1 MAGST
6 PSSGFVRLS
15 LVVITWAAS
24 FRLLSLYGVDLMPR
38 AFAREL
44 TLEMYLALVQAVT
57 LGIGLLASSLLLEAP
72 LEKLALTRAKP
83 ARVLAS
89 VLLTPAIFVVA
100 TGAAFQI
107 ARPTLLEELARGG
120 VALVQKSTGEFGR
133 ELTQA
138 PFVLSFL
145 WGAVLSPVAEELFF
159 RGALFTLLLSL
170 SERRRQRTAP
180 DALSAELFEDA
191 AVARALRASAL
202 WLRQGGAATL
212 VIALIFGFL
221 HRDMPGGLG
230 IVRFVSALGLGLACG
245 LARQLTSSVVP
256 AILVHVGFNAL
267 SLLTARR
274 LVVSATFPMKA
285 GVPTLVAAVGAA
297 LLWAV
302 AIRYLLSR
310 RGAGA

>member
-1 MAGST
+1 
-6 PSSGFVRLS
+6 
-15 LVVITWAAS
+15 
-24 FRLLSLYGVDLMPR
+24 
-38 AFAREL
+38 
-44 TLEMYLALVQAVT
+44 VT

-72 LEKLALTRAKP
+72 REKLALTKAKP
-83 ARVLAS
+83 ARVLAI

-100 TGAAFQI
+100 TGSAFQI

-138 PFVLSFL
+138 PFALSFL

-159 RGALFTLLLSL
+159 RGVLFTLLLSL
-170 SERRRQRTAP
+170 TERRRQQTAP
-180 DALSAELFEDA
+180 DTLSAELFEDA
-191 AVARALRASAL
+191 AVARAVRAAAL

-212 VIALIFGFL
+212 VIAVIFGFL